1 MVRET
6 ASSKQSKPF
15 LSTMKKLGPSW
26 LEKAVFYQI
35 YPSSFHDS
43 NGDGM
48 GDLPGIIAKLDYLVE
63 LGVNAIW
70 LNPCFCSTF
79 FDGGYDITDYR
90 HVDPRFGTDE
100 DMDRLFAEA
109 HRRGLKV
116 CLDMVAGHTSIKH
129 PWFIK
134 SSEATPNEYSNYY
147 IWTDDWIRYAPG
159 YALQSG
165 ISDRNGCFMV
175 NYYSVQPALNYGFAN
190 CDPDSPWQ
198 LPVDHPDVRRVRQEL
213 LDNMRYF
220 LDRGADGF
228 RVDMACS
235 LVKNDPGKKETIK
248 LWQEI
253 RAVFDRDYPEAALIA
268 EWSYAP
274 QALKAGFHCDFM
286 IHCGTPGYTTLFRNE
301 EKRDIFSKFKRELFY
316 EPDGHDYS
324 TPNRNS
330 YFDEAGLG
338 TAETFF
344 DNYLE
349 HLEKTNNLGY
359 ISVPTGNHDLPR
371 ISDFRD
377 MAELKTVFAFL
388 LMLPGVPFIYYGDE
402 IGMRNRP
409 KLPSKEGG
417 YTRTRARTPMQW
429 TAGKNLGFSSAPAK
443 ALYLPVDPGK
453 NAPTVAGQ
461 QADPSSLWHCV
472 KALLAVRQESRA
484 LTAQGKITLFRASYP
499 TVFLRTFGRDRYL
512 VAVQPAATDFSL
524 TMDLPCTPSGPIL
537 RLAEGM
543 DAFVTKNG
551 SLTIH
556 GSGKS
561 FGIWKL

>member
-1 MVRET
+1 MRKT
-6 ASSKQSKPF
+6 C
-15 LSTMKKLGPSW
+15 PSW
-26 LEKAVFYQI
+26 LEQAVFYQI
-35 YPSSFHDS
+35 YPSSFYDA

-48 GDLPGIIAKLDYLVE
+48 GDLSGIIAKLDYLVD
-63 LGVNAIW
+63 LGINAIW

-100 DMDRLFAEA
+100 DLERLFKEA

-129 PWFIK
+129 PWFLK
-134 SSEATPNEYSNYY
+134 SSEAMPNEYSNYY

-159 YALQSG
+159 FALQSG
-165 ISDRNGCFMV
+165 TSDRNGCFMV
-175 NYYSVQPALNYGFAN
+175 NYYSVQPALNYGFAKR
-190 CDPDSPWQ
+190 DPDSPWQ
-198 LPVDHPDVRRVRQEL
+198 LPVDHPDVRRVRKEL

-253 RAVFDRDYPEAALIA
+253 RAVFDREYPEAALIA

-338 TAETFF
+338 TAEIFF
-344 DNYLE
+344 ENYLE
-349 HLEKTNNLGY
+349 HLLKTQKLGY

-377 MAELKTVFAFL
+377 MADLKTVFAFL

-402 IGMRNRP
+402 IGMRNLP
-409 KLPSKEGG
+409 DIPSKEGG

-429 TAGKNLGFSSAPAK
+429 APGKNLGFSTAAADK
-443 ALYLPVDPGK
+443 LYLPVDPAK
-453 NAPTVAGQ
+453 DAPTVAAQ
-461 QADPSSLWHCV
+461 QSDPDSLWHFV
-472 KALLAVRQESRA
+472 KALLSVRRESRA
-484 LTAQGKITLFRASYP
+484 LTAQGKITLLRPSYP
-499 TVFLRTFGRDRYL
+499 TVFLRTFRHDRYL
-512 VAVQPAATDFSL
+512 IAVQPADREF
-524 TMDLPCTPSGPIL
+524 DIVERLPWPSSKACPL
-537 RLAEGM
+537 LVQGM
-543 DAFVTKNG
+543 DAPDFRG
-551 SLTIH
+551 PRLALH
-556 GSGKS
+556 GTGKS
-561 FGIWKL
+561 VGIWKL